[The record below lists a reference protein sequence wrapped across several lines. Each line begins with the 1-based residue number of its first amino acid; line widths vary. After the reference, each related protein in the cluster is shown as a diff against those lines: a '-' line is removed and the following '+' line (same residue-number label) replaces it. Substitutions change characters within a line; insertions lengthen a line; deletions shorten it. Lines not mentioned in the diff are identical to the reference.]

1 MQAPTNEIMVGDWAF
16 SPGSGSLARNGE
28 RRRLEHRA
36 AKVLELLCRRSG
48 EPVSAAEL
56 VETVWSGRALSQ
68 NSVAVVIADL
78 RRALDD
84 NSRQPRYIE
93 TIPKR
98 GYRLLA
104 PVVAEET
111 APDGT
116 SAADPEVI
124 PPRPRTR
131 RFMLAALI
139 LAAVAGLAAL
149 IFVTSR
155 TAAPLVVAI
164 AAIPNE
170 TGDRGYDPLALAV
183 TDLVATEVGGVPG
196 VQVMRAPGGPV
207 DAQISGRLVLWNRQA
222 SLSLRAVDP
231 ATGAVLWS
239 AMAAGPADAL
249 PRQIHAA
256 AADFRAYVAARR
268 EGRVDKGGG
277 GP

>member
-1 MQAPTNEIMVGDWAF
+1 MQAATGEIMVGDWAF

-36 AKVLELLCRRSG
+36 ARVLELLCRRSG

-56 VETVWSGRALSQ
+56 VATVWNGRSLSQ

-84 NSRQPRYIE
+84 DSRQPRYIE

-111 APDGT
+111 APVQPA
-116 SAADPEVI
+116 AADPLTMPVS
-124 PPRPRTR
+124 PQPR
-131 RFMLAALI
+131 RFIMAVIALAAI
-139 LAAVAGLAAL
+139 VGVATL
-149 IFVTSR
+149 IFSVNQPP
-155 TAAPLVVAI
+155 APLVVAI

-170 TGDRGYDPLALAV
+170 TGDRRYDPLALAV
-183 TDLVATEVGGVPG
+183 TDLVATEIGGLPG
-196 VQVMRAPGGPV
+196 VQVMRAPGGRV
-207 DAQISGRLVLWNRQA
+207 DAQVGGRLVLWNQQA
-222 SLSLRAVDP
+222 SLSLRAEDP

-239 AMAAGPADAL
+239 AMAAGPAAAL

-256 AADFRAYVAARR
+256 AANFSAYVETRR
-268 EGRVDKGGG
+268 AGRVDKVGSA
-277 GP
+277 P